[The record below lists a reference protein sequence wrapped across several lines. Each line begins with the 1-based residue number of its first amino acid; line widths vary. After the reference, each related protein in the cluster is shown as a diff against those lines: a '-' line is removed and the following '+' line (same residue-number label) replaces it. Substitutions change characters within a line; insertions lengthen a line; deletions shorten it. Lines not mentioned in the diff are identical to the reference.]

1 MLRIL
6 FMSALLAV
14 SSSAI
19 AEEAKRD
26 VAEKAADS
34 SDKMICKRFATTGS
48 LVQNYR
54 TCKTKREWE
63 REREN
68 LRQLNPTASCGGE
81 HC

>member
-6 FMSALLAV
+6 FMSAVLAV
-14 SSSAI
+14 GCAAQ
-19 AEEAKRD
+19 AEGPKRD

-34 SDKMICKRFATTGS
+34 PDKVICKRFATTGS
-48 LVQNYR
+48 LVQSYR
-54 TCKTKREWE
+54 TCKSKRDWE

-68 LRQLNPTASCGGE
+68 VRQLNPTASCGGE